1 VSSVAKKISL
11 DMNIDIFHHL
21 DIIRS
26 VVSSLPAVEEYTCLG
41 TPAFRIKK
49 KLLARIQEDGETIAI
64 RCQDRD
70 LWMKANPKVF
80 FITDH
85 FRNYAYVLIRLSLVT
100 KKDLA
105 TIFTNGWRD
114 IAPKKLIKE
123 FDAK

>member
-1 VSSVAKKISL
+1 
-11 DMNIDIFHHL
+11 MNIDIFHHL

-26 VVSSLPAVEEYTCLG
+26 IVSSLPAVEEYTCLG

-70 LWMKANPKVF
+70 IWMKANPKVF

-85 FRNYAYVLIRLSLVT
+85 FRNYAYVLIRLSLVN

-105 TIFTNGWRD
+105 TLFTNGWRD